1 MNRDEKAQAVSEL
14 HEGIG
19 KATNAFLIDFKGITV
34 PQVTELRKQVRD
46 SKSEYVV
53 VKNTL
58 ALIAVKD
65 SPLVALKTQ
74 FKGETAV
81 AFNKTDAV
89 ALAKA
94 LTKFAKDVP
103 TVQFKGAMLNG
114 QIVPATEI
122 QNIANLPS
130 REELIS
136 KLLFLM
142 QSPIRGLVTVLAANI
157 RNLAVVL
164 DQIAKAKGGAEPE
177 AAIEEGVVGPQG
189 VARPVELVAR
199 EASPGRL
206 HPRRHRRR
214 RGPGGDAELGAPVVV
229 VRQLVEVDPHR
240 RHQGD
245 RPGPVIAPCCAPRA
259 RRSERQRYLRC
270 RGDGCSRSQNRRGHS
285 VLSCDWGHEH
295 DAHHRPRHGGFRRR
309 HDRGG

>member
-1 MNRDEKAQAVSEL
+1 MNRDDKAAAISEL
-14 HEGIG
+14 NEGIG
-19 KATNAFLIDFKGITV
+19 AATNAFLISFKGITV
-34 PQVTELRKQVRD
+34 PQVTELRKQVRE
-46 SKSEYVV
+46 SGSQYLV

-114 QIVPATEI
+114 QIVAADQI
-122 QNIANLPS
+122 QAIANLPS

-142 QSPIRGLVTVLAANI
+142 QSPIRGLAIVLNANI
-157 RNLAVVL
+157 RNIAVVL
-164 DQIAKAKGGAEPE
+164 SEIAK
-177 AAIEEGVVGPQG
+177 Q
-189 VARPVELVAR
+189 
-199 EASPGRL
+199 
-206 HPRRHRRR
+206 
-214 RGPGGDAELGAPVVV
+214 
-229 VRQLVEVDPHR
+229 
-240 RHQGD
+240 
-245 RPGPVIAPCCAPRA
+245 
-259 RRSERQRYLRC
+259 
-270 RGDGCSRSQNRRGHS
+270 
-285 VLSCDWGHEH
+285 
-295 DAHHRPRHGGFRRR
+295 
-309 HDRGG
+309 RGGGSDDAAATEANA